1 MIPKEQNYISDGFRP
16 QVAGR
21 FQFPTDPAGHFAQ
34 KMSQITCNPTTAT
47 QGTVP
52 EQKLISR
59 ELFEQLQMALS
70 VQLGFSGPQQVNERA
85 IHNVISSPT
94 ARLDIKQ
101 ILRARAELYGDELDP
116 KLFKQDTDLG
126 GKASTL
132 KQRNQARAQLAGAPL
147 LVAQLSEMEFRKKLL
162 EGDITPLQNL
172 RMGTYTTV
180 AEVIKDF
187 SKIPP
192 LSLLQIF
199 NPEIAKYV
207 TEHLLQ
213 HSNDLDFVQ
222 DVLKAAGASKELN
235 PILSSVVAGFAR
247 RRRQGRFK
255 YGQLNIHFDRLR
267 FADTATEKDHDY

>member
-1 MIPKEQNYISDGFRP
+1 ML
-16 QVAGR
+16 
-21 FQFPTDPAGHFAQ
+21 T
-34 KMSQITCNPTTAT
+34 
-47 QGTVP
+47 
-52 EQKLISR
+52 
-59 ELFEQLQMALS
+59 
-70 VQLGFSGPQQVNERA
+70 
-85 IHNVISSPT
+85 
-94 ARLDIKQ
+94 
-101 ILRARAELYGDELDP
+101 AELYGDELDP

-267 FADTATEKDHDY
+267 FADTATEKDHDYKAKDLEKQIEEKAKTNVSMSVCRYFQQRGGCRFGSKNCKFARRCITVDIILIPPPLLIPPPFFSRFWR